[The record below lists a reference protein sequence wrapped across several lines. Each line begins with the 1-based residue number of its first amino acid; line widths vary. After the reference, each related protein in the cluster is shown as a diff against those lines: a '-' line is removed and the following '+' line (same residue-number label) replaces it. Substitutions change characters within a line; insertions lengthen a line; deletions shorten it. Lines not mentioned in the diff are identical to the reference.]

1 MNITT
6 RMPPSLEKEKK
17 FKYRTNET
25 RNISFYNNLSNSIQ
39 KDSILRDSFDV
50 SNENSFEFRGSD

>member
-6 RMPPSLEKEKK
+6 RMPPSIEKEKK
-17 FKYRTNET
+17 FKYRMNET
-25 RNISFYNNLSNSIQ
+25 RNLPYYNKLSNSLQ

-50 SNENSFEFRGSD
+50 SNENS

>member
-17 FKYRTNET
+17 LKFHSNDT
-25 RNISFYNNLSNSIQ
+25 RNIPFYNKLSKSLE

-50 SNENSFEFRGSD
+50 SNENLYEFKAE

>member
-6 RMPPSLEKEKK
+6 RMPPSIEKEKK
-17 FKYRTNET
+17 FKYRMNET
-25 RNISFYNNLSNSIQ
+25 RNFPYYNKLSNSLK

-50 SNENSFEFRGSD
+50 SNENSFENRASE